1 MHPELNSLVRAP
13 YFDTYL
19 KTLESSDV
27 LDCLLV
33 SKKRFVEVISN
44 LTDDQVNYRYQ
55 PNKWSIK
62 ELIIHLIDTEII
74 FNYRALRIGREVKAQ
89 NLEGFDENSYAQH
102 VSVDSLSKEDLV
114 RYFSSVRDSS
124 MLLYKT
130 FTEDQLSKIGVA
142 SDHKVEVK
150 ALFLINS
157 GHTLHHL
164 NIINERYLR

>member
-27 LDCLLV
+27 LDCLQV

-44 LTDDQVNYRYQ
+44 LTDDQMNYRYQ
-55 PNKWSIK
+55 PEKWSIK
-62 ELIIHLIDTEII
+62 ELVMHLIDTEII
-74 FNYRALRIGREVKAQ
+74 FNYRALCIGREAEEQ
-89 NLEGFDENSYAQH
+89 DLEGFDENDYAQQARI
-102 VSVDSLSKEDLV
+102 DRLSKDDLV
-114 RYFSSVRDSS
+114 SYFTSVRDSS

-130 FTEDQLSKIGVA
+130 FSGDQLNKIGVA
-142 SDHKVEVK
+142 SGHKVEVR

-164 NIINERYLR
+164 KIINERYLP

>member
-27 LDCLLV
+27 QVCLQ
-33 SKKRFVEVISN
+33 STKQRFVEVISN
-44 LTDDQVNYRYQ
+44 LNDDQLNYRYQ
-55 PNKWSIK
+55 PDKWSIK
-62 ELIIHLIDTEII
+62 ELVIHLIDTEII
-74 FNYRALRIGREVKAQ
+74 FNYRALRIGRDAEEK
-89 NLEGFDENSYAQH
+89 NLEGFDENVYAQQAR
-102 VSVDSLSKEDLV
+102 VDRLSKDDLV
-114 RYFSSVRDSS
+114 SYFTSVRDSS

-130 FTEDQLSKIGVA
+130 FTEDQLNKIGVA
-142 SDHKVEVK
+142 SGHKVEVR

-164 NIINERYLR
+164 KIINERYLP